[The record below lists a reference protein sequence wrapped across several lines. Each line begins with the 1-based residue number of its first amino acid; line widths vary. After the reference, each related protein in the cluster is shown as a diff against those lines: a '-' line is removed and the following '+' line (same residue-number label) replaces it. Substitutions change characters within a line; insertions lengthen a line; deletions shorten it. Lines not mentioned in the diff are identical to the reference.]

1 MGIFDTMPTKR
12 TVQSDP
18 AILESLTP
26 FPISLTA
33 IDWHVWGDRRNST
46 YSESGVGLVAQVARV
61 YGYEG
66 AIPRI
71 TLFVGARPHNEP
83 EW

>member
-1 MGIFDTMPTKR
+1 MGVFDTMPTKR

-26 FPISLTA
+26 FPISLTT
-33 IDWHVWGDRRNST
+33 IDWHVSGNRNST
-46 YSESGVGLVAQVARV
+46 YSESGVGLAAQVARV
-61 YGYEG
+61 YGYEHV
-66 AIPRI
+66 IPRI